1 MRVSGTI
8 EISTASEVIEVPSEL
23 ETRGQIDYKETKTMY
38 KKFWTEF
45 QSRFVFEM
53 DTKYSISIDQFQR
66 ASKDWTIREYKEQ
79 GMNETLH
86 YLVNML
92 SPSIKQTLCVMLD
105 TEERPTNWEDI
116 ANETFFIINGQHTVG
131 ASMKIQTLGLSPKL
145 VESLLHWNC
154 FIVWFNKDKNRRMQI
169 LRYYN

>member
-1 MRVSGTI
+1 
-8 EISTASEVIEVPSEL
+8 
-23 ETRGQIDYKETKTMY
+23 
-38 KKFWTEF
+38 
-45 QSRFVFEM
+45 
-53 DTKYSISIDQFQR
+53 
-66 ASKDWTIREYKEQ
+66 
-79 GMNETLH
+79 
-86 YLVNML
+86 
-92 SPSIKQTLCVMLD
+92 MLD